1 MSFRLAMAVENIS
14 FSRKYIIAYK
24 INLSHLLSYQ
34 QANEA
39 NGSSPKMELI
49 GLQRCFASLKDEEV
63 SISTFVSDR
72 HRGVAKWI
80 RESFSSVKHF
90 FDIWHVA
97 RTITKKLLQAAK
109 EKDCERINRWISSI
123 RNHLYWCATTTREG
137 FGSLILAKWK
147 SFMRHVQDKHD
158 SHPDDLFDEC
168 AHDHLEKERKW
179 IKNGKFL
186 LPSYEFF
193 CLVR

>member
-1 MSFRLAMAVENIS
+1 
-14 FSRKYIIAYK
+14 
-24 INLSHLLSYQ
+24 
-34 QANEA
+34 
-39 NGSSPKMELI
+39 MELI

-97 RTITKKLLQAAK
+97 RTITKKLQQAAK
-109 EKDCERINRWISSI
+109 EKDCERISRWISSI

-147 SFMRHVQDKHD
+147 SFMRHVQNKHD
-158 SHPDDLFDEC
+158 SHPDELFNEC
-168 AHDHLEKERKW
+168 AQEHLEKERKW
-179 IKNGKFL
+179 IKNGNIL
-186 LPSYEFF
+186 ALPMSF
-193 CLVR
+193 CPGRALHLPIIY